1 MNVSRCRIEDVFPVG
16 TLLKLREKYS
26 VPEKYRIGPPTIFL
40 VVELLVSPN
49 SRRPNDSEVVLLAGQ
64 EIVKFPI
71 GTCLDVFETVARET
85 Q

>member
-1 MNVSRCRIEDVFPVG
+1 VSKYRIKDVFPVG

-40 VVELLVSPN
+40 VVEFLVSPN
-49 SRRPNDSEVVLLAGQ
+49 PRRPNDSEVVLLAGQ

-71 GTCLDVFETVARET
+71 GTCIDIFETVSHET